1 MEFYHHD
8 LAVTLDNA
16 WWKKAGMESF
26 IRESNAYTADRSRL
40 RAFVKVCLIA
50 INDVEPLRRDP
61 IFRDNIED
69 GTPAEERVIHILK
82 GFVNGDAIHPVELI
96 KNFSGPQLFSLRD
109 GAHRF
114 YCSVAAGFTH
124 VPAFKGLDD
133 RARYELC

>member
-1 MEFYHHD
+1 MVIHHHD
-8 LAVTLDNA
+8 LVVTLDDA

-26 IRESNAYTADRSRL
+26 IPESNAYTANRSAL
-40 RAFVKVCLIA
+40 RAGVKVCLIA
-50 INDVEPLRRDP
+50 INDVEPLRRDL
-61 IFRDNIED
+61 IFRDNTED

-96 KNFSGPQLFSLRD
+96 KNFPGPQLFSLRD